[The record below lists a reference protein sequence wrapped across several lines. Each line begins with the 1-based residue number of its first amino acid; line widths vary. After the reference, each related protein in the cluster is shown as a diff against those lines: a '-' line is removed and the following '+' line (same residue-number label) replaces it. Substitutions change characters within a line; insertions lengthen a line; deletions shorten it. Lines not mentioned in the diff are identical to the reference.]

1 MNKYHRYID
10 VPFDIKE
17 PPINRYADDEEFRG
31 RGRDRCDLPQCKD
44 RCEFANINA
53 CYDMSFYNWMKDNL
67 KENEDRVQN
76 FLSEYDMFSDN
87 ILYFITKPDDK
98 MIVHIDNNKEEYYIN
113 EERTIDDY
121 LDDHAK
127 INFTW
132 GPKDSVMRWWISEKD
147 NISIVSDTDERG
159 DEWKLVIGD
168 EKKCEMVYEKSIY
181 RPSLVNAGVLHSVY
195 NPSKLER
202 RITQS
207 FNIVDKKKIKLVTF
221 QEALKIF
228 DKYIV
233 EEKI

>member
-17 PPINRYADDEEFRG
+17 PPLNRFAEDDDFRVKNRCGLEE
-31 RGRDRCDLPQCKD
+31 CKD
-44 RCEFANINA
+44 RCEFANVNA
-53 CYDMSFYNWMKDNL
+53 CYEQSFFKWMKENL
-67 KENEDRVQN
+67 KENEDRVQS
-76 FLSEYDMFSDN
+76 FLAEYDMFSDN
-87 ILYFITKPDDK
+87 ILYFITKPSDK
-98 MIVHIDNNKEEYYIN
+98 MIVHIDNNKEEYYLN

-132 GPKDSVMRWWISEKD
+132 GPEDSVMRWWISDKD
-147 NISIVSDTDERG
+147 NIKIVSDIDDEG
-159 DEWKLVIGD
+159 NEWKLVIGD
-168 EKKCEMVYEKSIY
+168 EKKCDRVYEKSIY
-181 RPSLVNAGVLHSVY
+181 KPSFVNAGVLHSVY